1 MSATLMHVKTS
12 TVKDAVY
19 APYVYLWMLD
29 FVRVLSDLSG
39 EVRFYS
45 CGIFGN
51 YPWKQYEQRVRLV
64 NKLRF
69 FSAVINYARYRPDV
83 VVLLGSETLTSLAI
97 FTVSKIIGT
106 STVLIVEEN
115 RERTYSSALLSSLA
129 FFKRLFVAA
138 THRSADVL
146 VAESQPS
153 EDYLLRMGCTIERIH
168 LVPHG
173 TNINDFRPGPKS
185 IQLATLL
192 GLSEDDL
199 LATVVLFVG
208 EFSEYK
214 GAEFLAQAI
223 IHFPDLKE
231 VIFLIPSQGSVFLKY
246 ELQFNLM
253 ENVYTY
259 SPLDDECMPYLY
271 NLSDIV
277 VVPSELREKGS
288 SDRSPNSLIEA
299 MASGKA
305 VVGTTIG
312 GIPAIMDRA
321 GVLIRPNDPNAIAE
335 AISALNADKELRE
348 TLGARARERAVTVL
362 NNRVYARNIL
372 ELWKRA

>member
-1 MSATLMHVKTS
+1 M
-12 TVKDAVY
+12 
-19 APYVYLWMLD
+19 
-29 FVRVLSDLSG
+29 
-39 EVRFYS
+39 
-45 CGIFGN
+45 
-51 YPWKQYEQRVRLV
+51 
-64 NKLRF
+64 
-69 FSAVINYARYRPDV
+69 
-83 VVLLGSETLTSLAI
+83 
-97 FTVSKIIGT
+97 
-106 STVLIVEEN
+106 
-115 RERTYSSALLSSLA
+115 
-129 FFKRLFVAA
+129 
-138 THRSADVL
+138 
-146 VAESQPS
+146 
-153 EDYLLRMGCTIERIH
+153 
-168 LVPHG
+168 
-173 TNINDFRPGPKS
+173 
-185 IQLATLL
+185 ATLL

-223 IHFPDLKE
+223 IHFPDLDE

-305 VVGTTIG
+305 VVGTTVG

-321 GVLIRPNDPNAIAE
+321 GVLIRPNDPTAIAE
-335 AISALNADKELRE
+335 AISALNACLLYTSPSPRD
-348 TLGARARERAVTVL
+348 
-362 NNRVYARNIL
+362 
-372 ELWKRA
+372 